1 MNDIELYSEKT
12 FDSIKRIDTNGNEYW
27 LGRELGKVLEYS
39 EYRKFSNAIDKAIT
53 SCIKS
58 GNIVENHFV
67 QVDVMVPIGS
77 GAHRKTS
84 DYKLSRFACYLI
96 VQNSDPT
103 KPAVAL
109 GQTYF
114 AIQARKQEL
123 LEEEIQQL
131 SEEEKRLKLR
141 GQITEGNKFL
151 NETVYEIGAK
161 TNKEFAKFH
170 NEGYKGL
177 YGGES
182 VTKIKERKGL
192 KKSDNVLDYMGN
204 TELAANWFRITQTD
218 EMLKKLKVDNLEDAN
233 KTHNKAGKEVRKTM
247 KRLSGVYPEELPT
260 PSKSIKQLQKKEKL
274 KIENK

>member
-12 FDSIKRIDTNGNEYW
+12 FDSIKRTDSYGNEYW
-27 LGRELGKVLEYS
+27 LGRELGKVLEYR
-39 EYRKFSNAIDKAIT
+39 EYRKFLNVIDKAIT

-58 GNIVENHFV
+58 GNNVENHFV
-67 QVDVMVPIGS
+67 QVGVMVPIGS
-77 GAHRKTS
+77 GAHRKTT
-84 DYKLSRFACYLI
+84 DYRLSRFACYLI

-103 KPAVAL
+103 KAAVAL

-114 AIQARKQEL
+114 AIQTRKQEL
-123 LEEEIQQL
+123 LEEKIQQL
-131 SEEEKRLKLR
+131 SEDEKRLKLR
-141 GQITEGNKFL
+141 SQISEGNKYL

-218 EMLKKLKVDNLEDAN
+218 EMLKKN
-233 KTHNKAGKEVRKTM
+233 
-247 KRLSGVYPEELPT
+247 
-260 PSKSIKQLQKKEKL
+260 
-274 KIENK
+274 ENK

>member
-12 FDSIKRIDTNGNEYW
+12 FDSIKRIDKNGNEYW

-58 GNIVENHFV
+58 GNIVENHFA

-260 PSKSIKQLQKKEKL
+260 PSKSIKQLQKEEKL

>member
-12 FDSIKRIDTNGNEYW
+12 FDSIKRTDSYGNEYW
-27 LGRELGKVLEYS
+27 LGRELGKVLEYR
-39 EYRKFSNAIDKAIT
+39 EYRKFLNVIDKAIT

-58 GNIVENHFV
+58 GNNVENHFV
-67 QVDVMVPIGS
+67 QVGVMVPIGS
-77 GAHRKTS
+77 GAHRKTT
-84 DYKLSRFACYLI
+84 DYRLSRFACYLI

-103 KPAVAL
+103 KAAVAL

-114 AIQARKQEL
+114 AIQTRKQEL
-123 LEEEIQQL
+123 LEEKIQQL
-131 SEEEKRLKLR
+131 SEDEKRLKLR
-141 GQITEGNKFL
+141 SQISEGNKYL

-218 EMLKKLKVDNLEDAN
+218 EMLKKMKINNLEEAN

-260 PSKSIKQLQKKEKL
+260 PNKSIKQLQKEEKL
-274 KIENK
+274 KLETK